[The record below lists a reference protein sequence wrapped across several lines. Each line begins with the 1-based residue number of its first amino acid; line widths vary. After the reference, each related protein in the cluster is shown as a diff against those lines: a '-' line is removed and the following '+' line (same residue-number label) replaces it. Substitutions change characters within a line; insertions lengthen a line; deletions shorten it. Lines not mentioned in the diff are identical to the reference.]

1 MGITAEEA
9 LGASI
14 SYTNKKVSQS
24 AGLHREIVQSL
35 PVTGDEHIIYMV
47 PKTGSGTNN
56 YDEYMWINNAYE
68 LIGNTEVD
76 LTDYYNKT
84 QVDTALSGKANT
96 SDIPTTL
103 AGLSDDSTHRLV
115 TDTEKSTWNGKAN
128 TATSLSGYGI
138 TDAYT
143 KTEVDNKL
151 AGTLDTSDI
160 YIIDELP
167 FTVRTDGYL
176 TMYLPAGKS
185 GAVVSGNQTLLEATN
200 TTSAS
205 MTLSCYLKRG
215 CTITSFSGT
224 ASMMSS
230 LGWIPYGAYTP
241 N

>member
-84 QVDTALSGKANT
+84 QVDTAL
-96 SDIPTTL
+96 
-103 AGLSDDSTHRLV
+103 
-115 TDTEKSTWNGKAN
+115 NGKAN

-143 KTEVDNKL
+143 KTEVDTAL
-151 AGTLDTSDI
+151 S
-160 YIIDELP
+160 
-167 FTVRTDGYL
+167 
-176 TMYLPAGKS
+176 GKS
-185 GAVVSGNQTLLEATN
+185 GTVIVEKLSDTTMATIGAQSISSISV
-200 TTSAS
+200 TATKQGY
-205 MTLSCYLKRG
+205 TPIGIVGVYLKKPAWQEYYPHLAIAG
-215 CTITSFSGT
+215 SYIYEAGGYYYAEVLLYNPTESSANCTGDIYV
-224 ASMMSS
+224 
-230 LGWIPYGAYTP
+230 LYVK

>member
-84 QVDTALSGKANT
+84 QVDTALSGKQDTLTFDNVPTANSNNSVKSGGIFTALSSHVLIEAVSIENSKSIDAGATKLFSTPCDKSGYTPAGIVGISVNGPGVANKLSLTMFEIENSSSGYFANVAYINNT
-96 SDIPTTL
+96 SSAITPTDIYVYIL
-103 AGLSDDSTHRLV
+103 
-115 TDTEKSTWNGKAN
+115 
-128 TATSLSGYGI
+128 
-138 TDAYT
+138 YT
-143 KTEVDNKL
+143 K
-151 AGTLDTSDI
+151 S
-160 YIIDELP
+160 
-167 FTVRTDGYL
+167 
-176 TMYLPAGKS
+176 
-185 GAVVSGNQTLLEATN
+185 
-200 TTSAS
+200 
-205 MTLSCYLKRG
+205 
-215 CTITSFSGT
+215 
-224 ASMMSS
+224 
-230 LGWIPYGAYTP
+230 
-241 N
+241 

>member
-84 QVDTALSGKANT
+84 QVDTAL
-96 SDIPTTL
+96 
-103 AGLSDDSTHRLV
+103 
-115 TDTEKSTWNGKAN
+115 NGKAN

-143 KTEVDNKL
+143 KTEVDTAL
-151 AGTLDTSDI
+151 S
-160 YIIDELP
+160 
-167 FTVRTDGYL
+167 
-176 TMYLPAGKS
+176 GKS
-185 GAVVSGNQTLLEATN
+185 GTVVVEKLTDDTMKTITAGGTSSLQVTATKQGYTPIGIVGAYLIKPSWQEYYPNLAIAGSYIRKSGNDYYAEVILYNPTESGAN
-200 TTSAS
+200 
-205 MTLSCYLKRG
+205 
-215 CTITSFSGT
+215 CTGDIYV
-224 ASMMSS
+224 
-230 LGWIPYGAYTP
+230 LYVKD
-241 N
+241 